1 MSKTDY
7 IAILQS
13 CNETLRRNFGIKSLC
28 LFGSIARNEHKAES
42 DVDVCVDTETP
53 NPFILMDM
61 KEYLEQLFGCP
72 VDIVRNHKNIN
83 PFLKKRIENEGI
95 VIF

>member
-7 IAILQS
+7 ITILQS
-13 CNETLRRNFGIKSLC
+13 CSETLRRDFGIKSLC
-28 LFGSIARNEHKAES
+28 LFGSIARNENKAAS

-95 VIF
+95 FIF